1 MDLGIRT
8 KATLIVT
15 AVCSLAIAATLSV
28 LTDEAKA
35 TYGAT
40 WCESQKGKSDNW
52 KSGCESGA
60 ADCRGGKAYDPGSG
74 HSRDFHH
81 GYDAGWSHSGCK

>member
-1 MDLGIRT
+1 MNASNLLT
-8 KATLIVT
+8 KKEVWKLTLKNFF
-15 AVCSLAIAATLSV
+15 LA
-28 LTDEAKA
+28 EAKA

-81 GYDAGWSHSGCK
+81 GYDAGWAHAGCK